1 MATPV
6 KVNFKIYQGSTF
18 REVVR
23 WESNVTTYKP
33 ITGIT
38 KSAPMVVTAVGHG
51 IPLGWRAKIVD
62 VVGMK
67 EVNSSDNYL
76 LATGTTTD
84 TVTFNSV
91 NSSSYTAYTSGG
103 TLYYAEPASLSGITA
118 RMQIRAKL
126 NSSSVL
132 DELTTENGKIVLDN
146 ATKTITL
153 LVSATDTAAYTF
165 SSAVYSLEV
174 ISGVIVT
181 PLIYGNITLDKEITR

>member
-18 REVVR
+18 KEVIR
-23 WESNVTTYKP
+23 WESNVITYKP

-38 KSAPMVVTAVGHG
+38 KAAPMVVTAVGHS
-51 IPLGWRAKIVD
+51 IPLGWRAKITD

-67 EVNSSDNYL
+67 EINSSDNYL
-76 LATGTTTD
+76 IATTTTTD
-84 TVTFNSV
+84 TITFNEV
-91 NSSSYTAYTSGG
+91 NSSGYTAYTSGG
-103 TLYYAEPASLSGITA
+103 TLYYNAPSSLSGVTA
-118 RMQIRAKL
+118 RMQIRAKV
-126 NSSSVL
+126 NSTTTL
-132 DELTTENGKIVLDN
+132 DELTTENGKIVIDDT
-146 ATKTITL
+146 AKTITV
-153 LVSATDTAAYTF
+153 LVSATDTALYTF

>member
-1 MATPV
+1 MSTPT

-18 REVVR
+18 REVIR
-23 WESNVTTYKP
+23 WESNVITYKP
-33 ITGIT
+33 ITNIT
-38 KSAPMVVTAVGHG
+38 KAAPMVVTAVGHVV
-51 IPLGWRAKIVD
+51 PLGWRVKIAD

-67 EVNSSDNYL
+67 EVNSVDNYII
-76 LATGTTTD
+76 ATSTTSD

-103 TLYYAEPASLSGITA
+103 TLYYNQPSSLSGVTA

-126 NSSSVL
+126 GSTTTL
-132 DELTTENGKIVLDN
+132 DELTTANGKIILDDT
-146 ATKTITL
+146 AKTITL
-153 LVSATDTAAYTF
+153 LVSATDTALYTF

-174 ISGVIVT
+174 ISGIVVT